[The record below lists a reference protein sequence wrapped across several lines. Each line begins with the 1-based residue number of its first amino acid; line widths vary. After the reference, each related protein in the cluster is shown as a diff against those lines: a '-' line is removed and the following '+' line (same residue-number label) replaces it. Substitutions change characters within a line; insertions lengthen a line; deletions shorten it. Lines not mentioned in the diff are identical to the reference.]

1 MQLTHTPSPLQL
13 EVREKREALT
23 TLRATLADRELDLA
37 DLRNRLRTFEA
48 RYMAQVG
55 TLYAALDDLEARI
68 AEQEVS
74 VYKTEA
80 AEARAAAAR
89 QRATE
94 THEAAHGPAAPAD
107 PAEPTAALKTL
118 FREVARR
125 IHPDFALD
133 AADATHRTRLMARAN
148 EAYTR
153 ADTDAL
159 QRLLDDFLEAHLET
173 LSPGLDTAGTQHAR
187 DEAELTRLTR
197 QIAHATRDITALDA
211 ELAELPGGDIAQ
223 LKTDA
228 DAARLEGRDLLAELA
243 TTLHARIADAR
254 HRLDFVTRQ
263 VHALDR

>member
-1 MQLTHTPSPLQL
+1 MTALTHTPSILTTEL
-13 EVREKREALT
+13 REKREQLAN
-23 TLRATLADRELDLA
+23 LRAKLADRELDLT

-55 TLYAALDDLEARI
+55 TLYATLDDLEARI

-74 VYKTEA
+74 VYKTQA

-89 QRATE
+89 QRAEE
-94 THEAAHGPAAPAD
+94 THEAAHGSDTPEDTP
-107 PAEPTAALKTL
+107 EPTAALKTL

-125 IHPDFALD
+125 LHPDFATD
-133 AADATHRTRLMARAN
+133 EADATHRTRLMARVN

-153 ADTDAL
+153 ADTEAL
-159 QRLLDDFLEAHLET
+159 QRLLDDHLE
-173 LSPGLDTAGTQHAR
+173 LNSPSAAMA
-187 DEAELTRLTR
+187 DEAELIRLTR
-197 QIAHATRDITALDA
+197 QIAHATRDIVALEL
-211 ELAELPGGDIAQ
+211 ELAELPTGDIAQ

-243 TTLHARIADAR
+243 ATLQVRIADAR